1 MDPLYKNLG
10 YPKCLPQGTCRIEW
24 VNNNADLNLQPL
36 TFNAIM
42 LYTVLLPEV
51 EAKPY
56 HIFHVNL

>member
-1 MDPLYKNLG
+1 MDPLYKNLE
-10 YPKCLPQGTCRIEW
+10 YPKCLPQDTCRIEW
-24 VNNNADLNLQPL
+24 VNNNADLNLQPF

-56 HIFHVNL
+56 HIFYVNL